1 MAFKQRKKKCFCS
14 CQDLRNDIPEKRV
27 SWCKGLMEGMGLLC
41 SRIRRNAGV
50 ELGRG
55 AAEVEVGEEGRGQG
69 LGGLFGRQIVKK

>member
-1 MAFKQRKKKCFCS
+1 M
-14 CQDLRNDIPEKRV
+14 
-27 SWCKGLMEGMGLLC
+27 
-41 SRIRRNAGV
+41 